1 MPTVK
6 QQPHDPDRLPAY
18 SGAVFAVIVTI
29 MARQLGAPDSPR
41 LTALTKLWQ
50 PALFERR
57 VLREATRSPTS
68 SGEWLTPARWCHL
81 RCSHRPALSGFVP
94 WAELGL
100 ICPAL
105 VLHLKPD
112 IGVPRRRWHYC
123 ERCRKDRC
131 AARARQSRPADR
143 ADGPAMR
150 ISRRV
155 DPAHL
160 TVRSVLNSYTCCRSP
175 RRSGRPALSGP
186 QPGPGREGR

>member
-6 QQPHDPDRLPAY
+6 QQPRDPDRLPAY
-18 SGAVFAVIVTI
+18 SGAAFAVIVKT

-41 LTALTKLWQ
+41 LSALTQ
-50 PALFERR
+50 AVAAGIVRT
-57 VLREATRSPTS
+57 TR
-68 SGEWLTPARWCHL
+68 PARSDEVTDQQRRMAHSRSLVPL

-112 IGVPRRRWHYC
+112 IGVRRRRGHYC

-131 AARARQSRPADR
+131 ATRARQSRPADR

-155 DPAHL
+155 GPAHL
-160 TVRSVLNSYTCCRSP
+160 TVRSVLNSYTYCRSP